1 MFLDFARIIVK
12 AGNGG
17 KGCVSFR
24 REKFVAKG
32 GPDGGN
38 GGKGGDIIIVGNE
51 NINTLINF
59 RYTKLFKAEDGK
71 NGSGSNRTGRTGKST
86 IIEVPKGTEVWNI
99 SGGQRTRICDVT
111 EQDKEYIICEGGN
124 GGRGNAC
131 FASSTR
137 QAPRFSKP
145 GQETEQVQLELVLK
159 LMADI
164 GLVGFPNAGKSTLL
178 STISAARPKVADYAF
193 TTLEPSLGVVH
204 MQNYKS
210 FVVADIPGII
220 EGAHDGKGLGI
231 QFLKHIQRTR
241 ILLFLIDVNSETP
254 LLDFE
259 TLRSELHQYDEALD
273 SKLHYVAFSKTDT
286 LDEESLNEKEKV
298 LTEMFREKFKE
309 NILFVSSVT
318 GKNIDVLKNKL
329 YQLVEAYE
337 GTN

>member
-17 KGCVSFR
+17 KGCISFR

-32 GPDGGN
+32 GPDGGS

-59 RYTKLFKAEDGK
+59 RYTKLFKAENGK
-71 NGSGSNRTGRTGKST
+71 NGSGSNRTGRTGKPT
-86 IIEVPKGTEVWNI
+86 IIEVPQGTEVWKI

-111 EQDKEYIICEGGN
+111 DQNKEYIICEGGN

-131 FASSTR
+131 FATSTR

-145 GQETEQVQLELVLK
+145 GMETEQVELELVLK

-204 MQNYKS
+204 MKNYKS

-254 LLDFE
+254 LDDFE
-259 TLRSELHQYDEALD
+259 TLKNELHQYDEALD

-286 LDEESLNEKEKV
+286 LDEESLMEKEET
-298 LTEMFREKFKE
+298 LTEMFKEKFKE
-309 NILFVSSVT
+309 NILFISSVT
-318 GKNIDVLKNKL
+318 GKNIDILKNKL

-337 GTN
+337 RTN